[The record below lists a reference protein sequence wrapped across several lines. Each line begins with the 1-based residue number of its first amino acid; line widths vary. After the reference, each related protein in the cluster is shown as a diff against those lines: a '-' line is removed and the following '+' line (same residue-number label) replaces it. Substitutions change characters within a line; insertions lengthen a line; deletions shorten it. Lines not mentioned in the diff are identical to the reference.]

1 MRLYAFEG
9 LRYQGKAEEAGRLAA
24 PPYDQIDDSAR
35 DRFHAQSPHQFT
47 HLIKPVAGSPGEGD
61 EDDELDP
68 YAHAAAIHAR
78 WLAEGV
84 IARDRRPSLYPYVI
98 QLASGGRRLGVCG
111 LVELAG
117 AKEIRPHEQT
127 LDKPLADR
135 LALLRAT
142 RVDLEP
148 VFLLSEDG
156 GRLNR
161 LIEEDV
167 ANAAAD
173 GPPLVDHEDADGHH
187 HLLYRVDDPERIAS
201 YRDVLAVPSA
211 IADGH
216 HRYKVAQ
223 RFAAETGAA
232 PGTAAAAKLAVV
244 TSLDSPA
251 LTIDPIHR
259 ALVGAVDLDLLAEGA
274 GATRQVW
281 DGEVGQAR
289 NAGEAFAAAVAA
301 APQPALGIW
310 TAGHRPEIWQLDPE
324 KGPASMPAGGRD
336 LAVLLLHEVV
346 LPSLGFA
353 PEAATDGTVL
363 YRSDPDVLWKM
374 LGAGE
379 AGTGLWLPSMQP
391 AAFSAAIAH
400 GDMLPPKSTR
410 FLPKVMSG
418 LVWGDHGTKL
428 L

>member
-9 LRYQGKAEEAGRLAA
+9 LRYQGKAEDVGQLAA
-24 PPYDQIDDSAR
+24 PPYDQIDDRAR
-35 DRFHAQSPHQFT
+35 DRFQAQSPHQFA
-47 HLIKPVAGSPGEGD
+47 HLIKPLPDAG
-61 EDDELDP
+61 LDP
-68 YAHAAAIHAR
+68 YQHAAALHAR
-78 WLAEGV
+78 WLAEGA
-84 IARDRRPSLYPYVI
+84 IARDPRPALYPYVI
-98 QLASGGRRLGVCG
+98 DLAGGGRRLGVCG
-111 LVELAG
+111 LVELAD

-142 RVDLEP
+142 EVDLEP

-167 ANAAAD
+167 A
-173 GPPLVDHEDADGHH
+173 GSSPVVDHEDADRHH
-187 HLLYRVDDPERIAS
+187 HRLFRVDDPERIAR
-201 YRDVLAVPSA
+201 YREVLAVPSA

-223 RFAAETGAA
+223 RFAAETGAR
-232 PGTAAAAKLAVV
+232 PGTPASAKLAVV

-259 ALVGAVDLDLLAEGA
+259 ALTRPVDMDPLAAAA

-281 DGEVGQAR
+281 KGDIRAEG
-289 NAGEAFAAAVAA
+289 AGADFAAAVAS
-301 APQPALGIW
+301 APQPALGVW
-310 TAGHRPEIWQLDPE
+310 TIGHRPEIWRLDPA
-324 KGPASMPAGGRD
+324 KGPAAMPAGGRD

-346 LPSLGFA
+346 LPALGLA

-363 YRSDPDVLWKM
+363 YRSDPDVLGKM
-374 LGAGE
+374 IAAGE
-379 AGTGLWLPSMQP
+379 AGTGLWLPPMQP
-391 AAFSAAIAH
+391 AAFSAAIAQ

-418 LVWGDHGTKL
+418 LVWGDHETQL

>member
-9 LRYQGKAEEAGRLAA
+9 LHYKGKAEDAGRLAA
-24 PPYDQIDDSAR
+24 PPYDQIDDRAR
-35 DRFHAQSPHQFT
+35 DRFHAQSPHQFA
-47 HLIKPVAGSPGEGD
+47 HLIKPVSEGG
-61 EDDELDP
+61 LDP
-68 YAHAAAIHAR
+68 YQHAAALHAR
-78 WLAEGV
+78 WLAEGT
-84 IARDRRPSLYPYVI
+84 IEHDPRPALYPYVI
-98 QLASGGRRLGVCG
+98 ILATGGRRLGVCG
-111 LVELAG
+111 LVELADAG
-117 AKEIRPHEQT
+117 EIRPHEQT

-142 RVDLEP
+142 HVDLEP

-161 LIEEDV
+161 LIEEDT
-167 ANAAAD
+167 AD
-173 GPPLVDHEDADGHH
+173 GTAPLVDHLDADGHH
-187 HLLYRVDDPERIAS
+187 HLLFRVDDPERIAR

-223 RFAAETGAA
+223 RFAAETGAR
-232 PGTAAAAKLAVV
+232 PGAAAAAKLAVV

-259 ALVGAVDLDLLAEGA
+259 ALERTIDLDRLAAAA
-274 GATRQVW
+274 GATGASRQVW
-281 DGEVGQAR
+281 EGDSGGTGA
-289 NAGEAFAAAVAA
+289 AFAAAVAA
-301 APQPALGIW
+301 APQPALGVW
-310 TAGHRPEIWQLDPE
+310 TAGHRPEIWRLDPG
-324 KGPASMPAGGRD
+324 KGPAAMPAGGRD

-346 LPSLGFA
+346 FPALGLA
-353 PEAATDGTVL
+353 PGAATDGTVL
-363 YRSDPDVLWKM
+363 YRSDPEVLYRM
-374 LGAGE
+374 IAAGE
-379 AGTGLWLPSMQP
+379 AGTGLWLPPMQP
-391 AAFSAAIAH
+391 AAFAAAIAH

-418 LVWGDHGTKL
+418 LVWGDHGTRL